1 MINILDTIKNR
12 FYKGRII
19 LKHATEQTAIFFSVA
34 KWMIL
39 SSIVGIIIGAIVTGF
54 LKILLIAENSR
65 ASLGFNYYY
74 LLPFSFMLS
83 VWLIRTFAPSAE
95 GHGTEK
101 VIKAVHKHDAKID
114 VKVIP
119 VKIFATILSIF
130 SGASVG
136 KEGPAAQIGAGAA
149 SYISSLLKFSARD
162 RKKIVICGISAG
174 FAAVFGTPIAGAIFG
189 VEVLIIGIIMYDV
202 LLPSIIAGFAAFT
215 TAQLLGIEYTY
226 FDLRFY
232 QSISLDLP
240 LIGTVIVAGLFFG
253 FVSDIVVTSVS
264 KTNRFIKSLNY
275 NVYVKAFV
283 GGLILV
289 ILTFILGEQYLG
301 LGLGTIKDA
310 FNPSMANSDSL
321 PWYTFLLK
329 TLYTSISLGSG
340 GSGGIITPIFYIG
353 ATSGHFFGNF
363 IGSDYITLFAALGFV
378 SVLAGTTNTP
388 LASIIMSV
396 ELFGIEMVHYAAI
409 SVVISF
415 LITGHRSVFS
425 SQKIAMRKSEML
437 EVKIGEEIENIEVEL
452 ENYEKN
458 KINKIKDRIQKKREN
473 LNRKRNKKVSKDTES
488 KK

>member
-1 MINILDTIKNR
+1 
-12 FYKGRII
+12 
-19 LKHATEQTAIFFSVA
+19 
-34 KWMIL
+34 
-39 SSIVGIIIGAIVTGF
+39 
-54 LKILLIAENSR
+54 
-65 ASLGFNYYY
+65 
-74 LLPFSFMLS
+74 MLS

-101 VIKAVHKHDAKID
+101 VIQAVHKHDAKID

-119 VKIFATILSIF
+119 VKLLATILSIF

-149 SYISSLLKFSARD
+149 SFVSRMLKFSARD
-162 RKKIVICGISAG
+162 RKTLVICGISAG
-174 FAAVFGTPIAGAIFG
+174 FASVFGTPIAGAIFG

-232 QSISLDLP
+232 QNISLDLP

-253 FVSDIVVTSVS
+253 FVSDIVVTVTSNTQ
-264 KTNRFIKSLNY
+264 KYIKSLEY
-275 NVYVKAFV
+275 NIYAKAFF
-283 GGLILV
+283 GGFILV
-289 ILTFILGEQYLG
+289 VLTLLLGEQYLG

-310 FNPSMANSDSL
+310 FDPNMASSDSL
-321 PWYTFLLK
+321 PWYTFILK
-329 TLYTSISLGSG
+329 TLFTSVSLGSG

-363 IGSDYITLFAALGFV
+363 IGSEYITLFAALGFV

-425 SQKIAMRKSEML
+425 SQKIAMKKSEML
-437 EVKIGEEIENIEVEL
+437 EVKIGDEIENIDVGL
-452 ENYEKN
+452 ENHEKK
-458 KINKIKDRIQKKREN
+458 KINKIKNRIQEKREN
-473 LNRKRNKKVSKDTES
+473 LNNKRNKKVIKDLES
-488 KK
+488 KN

>member
-1 MINILDTIKNR
+1 M
-12 FYKGRII
+12 F
-19 LKHATEQTAIFFSVA
+19 
-34 KWMIL
+34 L
-39 SSIVGIIIGAIVTGF
+39 SSLVGIMIGAIVTGF
-54 LKILLIAENSR
+54 LKVLLMAENSR
-65 ASLGFNYYY
+65 AELGFNYYF

-101 VIKAVHKHDAKID
+101 VIQAVHKHNAKID

-119 VKIFATILSIF
+119 VKLLATILSIF

-149 SYISSLLKFSARD
+149 SFVSRMLKFSARD
-162 RKKIVICGISAG
+162 RKTLVICGISAG
-174 FAAVFGTPIAGAIFG
+174 FASVFGTPIAGAIFG

-232 QSISLDLP
+232 QNISLDLP

-253 FVSDIVVTSVS
+253 FVSDIVVTATSNTQ
-264 KTNRFIKSLNY
+264 KYIKSLEY
-275 NVYVKAFV
+275 NIYAKAFF
-283 GGLILV
+283 GGFILV
-289 ILTFILGEQYLG
+289 VLTLLLGEQYLG

-310 FNPSMANSDSL
+310 FDPNMASSDSL
-321 PWYTFLLK
+321 PWYTFILK
-329 TLYTSISLGSG
+329 TLFTSVSLGSG

-363 IGSDYITLFAALGFV
+363 IGSEYITLFAALGFV

-415 LITGHRSVFS
+415 LITGHRSLFS
-425 SQKIAMRKSEML
+425 SQKIAMKKSEML
-437 EVKIGEEIENIEVEL
+437 EVKIGDEIENIDFGL
-452 ENYEKN
+452 ENHEKK
-458 KINKIKDRIQKKREN
+458 KINKIKNRIQEKREN
-473 LNRKRNKKVSKDTES
+473 LNNKRNKKVIKDLES
-488 KK
+488 KN